1 MREMKSMQ
9 KKWVELFEKVIG
21 RKPSP
26 EEFMAGKACGF
37 DLKQIRSIAGNT
49 PVEEVAPVEELEVK
63 PVEEVKNVDPLLAAR
78 QAWLQH
84 FEETYGRKPSAE
96 EFTAAK
102 SQNFEFFVGPVPE
115 AEFATPDSTEET
127 QEYVAQEPTQEF
139 APPLAAEQTQVYP
152 EANFTEALPAQEK
165 QKAPKK
171 QKTKSGKKGSKKKI
185 GIIAALI
192 LLVIALVATFFY
204 FQFTTRVEVT
214 ADQFI
219 KAVDTKDYREAADL
233 LSTDSDKWTKDEA
246 ESFITSM
253 EDQGIDIGTELNK
266 IIDNGG
272 EGSYTDKSGNKIF
285 GLEKADKK
293 FGIFQEYRVASYPV
307 QVKVKTNLDQ
317 AKLKV
322 AANKTVTLKKDAVT
336 DLGSFHY
343 NTKEMEL
350 TAKTEVGNVTS
361 KIHLNPKKATKNN
374 LELQLNSEKRNL
386 EVEFPDEVEN
396 PTDVKVVVNG
406 KEVGTSTTFEVDS
419 IPYQEIEVHAV
430 FNMNGETYT
439 TEKAKV
445 TIEEGENDPIE
456 LKLAKDTLKRIKSAQ
471 DAKKAQAAKEEQN
484 RTLAE
489 EFLKEYRDA
498 VFSSVSNRNNT
509 YSKYYDTQSQA
520 YKDMVEFTTG
530 DGVRKAKI
538 DYYTPGA
545 LDIQSVTE
553 ENGVVTIK
561 TYEDFTVHYTDS
573 HPDSQNRKYKTYT
586 LKKVGA
592 SYVITDIVVTKES

>member
-1 MREMKSMQ
+1 MQ

-37 DLKQIRSIAGNT
+37 DLKQIQSIAGNAQS
-49 PVEEVAPVEELEVK
+49 EEVAPVEEPVVE

-115 AEFATPDSTEET
+115 AEFATPDATEET
-127 QEYVAQEPTQEF
+127 QEYVPQQPTQEF
-139 APPLAAEQTQVYP
+139 TTPLAAEQTQVFAGP
-152 EANFTEALPAQEK
+152 NVAEAGPAQKK
-165 QKAPKK
+165 QKAP
-171 QKTKSGKKGSKKKI
+171 KTKSGKKLSKKKI
-185 GIIAALI
+185 GIISAIAV
-192 LLVIALVATFFY
+192 LVIALVAAFFY
-204 FQFTTRVEVT
+204 FQSTTRVEVT
-214 ADQFI
+214 ADKFI

-233 LSTDSDKWTKDEA
+233 LSTDNDKWTKDEA

-253 EDQGIDIGTELNK
+253 EDQGVDIGTELNK

-293 FGIFQEYRVASYPV
+293 FVIFQEYRVASYPV

-336 DLGSFHY
+336 DLGYFHY

>member
-1 MREMKSMQ
+1 MQ

-37 DLKQIRSIAGNT
+37 DLKQIQSIAGNAPEENLS
-49 PVEEVAPVEELEVK
+49 PVEEPVLE

-115 AEFATPDSTEET
+115 AEFTNPDSTEET
-127 QEYVAQEPTQEF
+127 QEYVPQQPTQEYT
-139 APPLAAEQTQVYP
+139 APLATEQTQVFAGP
-152 EANFTEALPAQEK
+152 NDTEAGQAQKK
-165 QKAPKK
+165 QKAP
-171 QKTKSGKKGSKKKI
+171 KTKSGKKLSNKKI
-185 GIIAALI
+185 GIISAIAV
-192 LLVIALVATFFY
+192 LVIALVAAFFY
-204 FQFTTRVEVT
+204 FQSTTRVEVT
-214 ADQFI
+214 ADKFI

-233 LSTDSDKWTKDEA
+233 LSTDNDKWTKDEA
-246 ESFITSM
+246 ESLITSM
-253 EDQGIDIGTELNK
+253 EDQGVDIGTELNK

-586 LKKVGA
+586 LKKVGS

>member
-1 MREMKSMQ
+1 MQ

-26 EEFMAGKACGF
+26 AEFMAGKACGF
-37 DLKQIRSIAGNT
+37 DLKQIQSIAGNASVEEGT
-49 PVEEVAPVEELEVK
+49 PVEEPVVESVEEMK
-63 PVEEVKNVDPLLAAR
+63 RVDPLQVAR

-84 FEETYGRKPSAE
+84 FEETYGRKPSPD

-102 SQNFEFFVGPVPE
+102 SQNFEFVEV
-115 AEFATPDSTEET
+115 ATPQEEFVVTDDIEKT

-139 APPLAAEQTQVYP
+139 IPPFATEQNQVYS
-152 EANFTEALPAQEK
+152 EAKFTEASPAQKK
-165 QKAPKK
+165 QKAPKM
-171 QKTKSGKKGSKKKI
+171 KSGKKGSKKKI
-185 GIIAALI
+185 AIISAIAV
-192 LLVIALVATFFY
+192 LVIALVAAFFY
-204 FQFTTRVEVT
+204 FQSTTRVEVT
-214 ADQFI
+214 ADKFI

-233 LSTDSDKWTKDEA
+233 LSTDTDKWTKDEA

-253 EDQGIDIGTELNK
+253 EDQGVDIGTELNK
-266 IIDNGG
+266 IIDEGG

-293 FGIFQEYRVASYPV
+293 FGIFQEYRVSSYPIH
-307 QVKVKTNLDQ
+307 VKVKTNLDQ

-322 AANKTVTLKKDAVT
+322 ADNKTVTLKKDAVT

-386 EVEFPDEVEN
+386 EVEFPEEVEN

-430 FNMNGETYT
+430 FNLNGETYT

-456 LKLAKDTLKRIKSAQ
+456 LKLAKDTSKRIKSAQ

-553 ENGVVTIK
+553 ENGVVTVK

>member
-1 MREMKSMQ
+1 MQ

-37 DLKQIRSIAGNT
+37 DLKKIQSIAGNV
-49 PVEEVAPVEELEVK
+49 PAEEVAPVEESVVE

-96 EFTAAK
+96 EFTLAK

-115 AEFATPDSTEET
+115 SEFANPDSTEET
-127 QEYVAQEPTQEF
+127 QEYVPQQPTQEY
-139 APPLAAEQTQVYP
+139 AAPLATEQTQVF
-152 EANFTEALPAQEK
+152 EGSTFTEASPAQKK
-165 QKAPKK
+165 QKAPK
-171 QKTKSGKKGSKKKI
+171 TKGGKKLSKKKI
-185 GIIAALI
+185 GIISAIAV
-192 LLVIALVATFFY
+192 LVIALVAAFFY
-204 FQFTTRVEVT
+204 FQSTTRVEVT
-214 ADQFI
+214 ADKFI

-233 LSTDSDKWTKDEA
+233 LSTDNDKWTKDEA

-253 EDQGIDIGTELNK
+253 EDQGVDIGTELNK

-592 SYVITDIVVTKES
+592 SYVITDIVVTKEL

>member
-1 MREMKSMQ
+1 MQ

-37 DLKQIRSIAGNT
+37 DLKQIQSIAGNA
-49 PVEEVAPVEELEVK
+49 PEEVAPVEEPVLE

-115 AEFATPDSTEET
+115 AEFVTPDATEET
-127 QEYVAQEPTQEF
+127 QEYVPQQQTQEYT
-139 APPLAAEQTQVYP
+139 APLAAEQTQVFAGP
-152 EANFTEALPAQEK
+152 NVTEAGPAQKK
-165 QKAPKK
+165 QKAPK
-171 QKTKSGKKGSKKKI
+171 TKGEKKLSKKKI
-185 GIIAALI
+185 GIISAIAV
-192 LLVIALVATFFY
+192 LVIALVAAFFY
-204 FQFTTRVEVT
+204 FQSTTRVEVT
-214 ADQFI
+214 ADKFI

-233 LSTDSDKWTKDEA
+233 LSTDNDKWTKDEA

-343 NTKEMEL
+343 NTKEMGL

>member
-1 MREMKSMQ
+1 MQ

-37 DLKQIRSIAGNT
+37 DLKQIQSIAGNA
-49 PVEEVAPVEELEVK
+49 PEENLAPVEEPVLE

-115 AEFATPDSTEET
+115 AEFVNPDSTEET
-127 QEYVAQEPTQEF
+127 QEYVPQQPTQEYT
-139 APPLAAEQTQVYP
+139 APLATEQTQVFDGST
-152 EANFTEALPAQEK
+152 FTEASQAQK
-165 QKAPKK
+165 KPKAP
-171 QKTKSGKKGSKKKI
+171 KTKSGKKLSKKKI
-185 GIIAALI
+185 GIISAIAV
-192 LLVIALVATFFY
+192 LVIALVAAFFY
-204 FQFTTRVEVT
+204 FQSTTRVEVT
-214 ADQFI
+214 ADKFI

-233 LSTDSDKWTKDEA
+233 LSTDNDKWTKDEA

-253 EDQGIDIGTELNK
+253 EDQGVDIGTELNK

-361 KIHLNPKKATKNN
+361 KIHINPKKATKNN

>member
-1 MREMKSMQ
+1 MQ

-37 DLKQIRSIAGNT
+37 DLKQIQSIAGNAPEENLS
-49 PVEEVAPVEELEVK
+49 PVEEPVLE

-78 QAWLQH
+78 QSWLQH

-115 AEFATPDSTEET
+115 AEFTNPDSTEET
-127 QEYVAQEPTQEF
+127 QEYVPQQPTQEYT
-139 APPLAAEQTQVYP
+139 APLATEQTQVFAGP
-152 EANFTEALPAQEK
+152 NVTEAGPAQK
-165 QKAPKK
+165 KPKAP
-171 QKTKSGKKGSKKKI
+171 KTKSGKKLSKKKI
-185 GIIAALI
+185 GIISAVAV
-192 LLVIALVATFFY
+192 LVIALVAAFFY
-204 FQFTTRVEVT
+204 FQSTTRVEVT
-214 ADQFI
+214 ADKFI

-233 LSTDSDKWTKDEA
+233 LSTDNDKWTKDEA

-253 EDQGIDIGTELNK
+253 EDQGVDIGTELNK

-386 EVEFPDEVEN
+386 EVKFPDEVEN

>member
-1 MREMKSMQ
+1 MQ

-37 DLKQIRSIAGNT
+37 DLKQIQSIAGNT
-49 PVEEVAPVEELEVK
+49 SIEGVAPVEELEVE

-115 AEFATPDSTEET
+115 AKFATPDSTEET

-204 FQFTTRVEVT
+204 FQSTTRVEVT

-253 EDQGIDIGTELNK
+253 EDQGIDIATELNK
-266 IIDNGG
+266 IIDDGG
-272 EGSYTDKSGNKIF
+272 EGTYTDKSGNKIF

-293 FGIFQEYRVASYPV
+293 FGIFQEYRVSSYPIH
-307 QVKVKTNLDQ
+307 VKVKTNLDQ

-322 AANKTVTLKKDAVT
+322 ADNKTVTLKKDEVT

-343 NTKEMEL
+343 KAKEMEL

-361 KIHLNPKKATKNN
+361 KIHLNPKKATKNA

-386 EVEFPDEVEN
+386 EVEFPEEVEN

-520 YKDMVEFTTG
+520 YKEMVEFTTG

>member
-1 MREMKSMQ
+1 MQ

-37 DLKQIRSIAGNT
+37 DLKQIQSIAGNA
-49 PVEEVAPVEELEVK
+49 PEEVAPVEEPVLE

-115 AEFATPDSTEET
+115 AEFVTPDATEET
-127 QEYVAQEPTQEF
+127 QEYVPQQQTQEYT
-139 APPLAAEQTQVYP
+139 APLAAEQTQVFAGP
-152 EANFTEALPAQEK
+152 NVTEAGPAQKK
-165 QKAPKK
+165 QKAPK
-171 QKTKSGKKGSKKKI
+171 TKGEKKLSKKKI
-185 GIIAALI
+185 GIISAIAV
-192 LLVIALVATFFY
+192 LVIALVAAFFY
-204 FQFTTRVEVT
+204 FQSTTRVEVT
-214 ADQFI
+214 ADKFI

-233 LSTDSDKWTKDEA
+233 LSTDNDKWTKDEA

-361 KIHLNPKKATKNN
+361 KIHLNPKK
-374 LELQLNSEKRNL
+374 QPI

-471 DAKKAQAAKEEQN
+471 DAKKEQAAKEEQN

>member
-1 MREMKSMQ
+1 MQ

-37 DLKQIRSIAGNT
+37 DLKKIQSIAGNV
-49 PVEEVAPVEELEVK
+49 PAEEVAPVEESVVE

-96 EFTAAK
+96 EFTLAK

-115 AEFATPDSTEET
+115 SEFANPDSTEET
-127 QEYVAQEPTQEF
+127 QEYVPQQPTQEY
-139 APPLAAEQTQVYP
+139 AAPLATEQTQVF
-152 EANFTEALPAQEK
+152 EGSTFTEASPAQKK
-165 QKAPKK
+165 QKAP
-171 QKTKSGKKGSKKKI
+171 KTKSGKKLSKKKI
-185 GIIAALI
+185 GIISALAV
-192 LLVIALVATFFY
+192 LVIALVAAFFY
-204 FQFTTRVEVT
+204 FQSTTRVEVT
-214 ADQFI
+214 ADKFI

-233 LSTDSDKWTKDEA
+233 LSTDNDKWTKDEA

-253 EDQGIDIGTELNK
+253 EDQWVDIGTELNK

-336 DLGSFHY
+336 DLGYFHY

-471 DAKKAQAAKEEQN
+471 DAKKSQAAKEEQN

>member
-1 MREMKSMQ
+1 M
-9 KKWVELFEKVIG
+9 
-21 RKPSP
+21 
-26 EEFMAGKACGF
+26 
-37 DLKQIRSIAGNT
+37 
-49 PVEEVAPVEELEVK
+49 
-63 PVEEVKNVDPLLAAR
+63 
-78 QAWLQH
+78 
-84 FEETYGRKPSAE
+84 
-96 EFTAAK
+96 
-102 SQNFEFFVGPVPE
+102 
-115 AEFATPDSTEET
+115 
-127 QEYVAQEPTQEF
+127 
-139 APPLAAEQTQVYP
+139 
-152 EANFTEALPAQEK
+152 
-165 QKAPKK
+165 
-171 QKTKSGKKGSKKKI
+171 
-185 GIIAALI
+185 
-192 LLVIALVATFFY
+192 
-204 FQFTTRVEVT
+204 
-214 ADQFI
+214 
-219 KAVDTKDYREAADL
+219 
-233 LSTDSDKWTKDEA
+233 
-246 ESFITSM
+246 
-253 EDQGIDIGTELNK
+253 
-266 IIDNGG
+266 
-272 EGSYTDKSGNKIF
+272 
-285 GLEKADKK
+285 
-293 FGIFQEYRVASYPV
+293 
-307 QVKVKTNLDQ
+307 
-317 AKLKV
+317 
-322 AANKTVTLKKDAVT
+322 TLKKDAVT

-419 IPYQEIEVHAV
+419 IPYQEIEVDAV

>member
-1 MREMKSMQ
+1 MQ

-37 DLKQIRSIAGNT
+37 DLKQIQSIAGNA
-49 PVEEVAPVEELEVK
+49 PEENLAPVEEPVLE
-63 PVEEVKNVDPLLAAR
+63 PVEEVKNVDQLLAAR

-102 SQNFEFFVGPVPE
+102 SQNFEFFAGPVPE
-115 AEFATPDSTEET
+115 AEFVNPDSTEET
-127 QEYVAQEPTQEF
+127 QEYVPQQPTQEYT
-139 APPLAAEQTQVYP
+139 APLATEQTQVFDGST
-152 EANFTEALPAQEK
+152 FTEASQAQK
-165 QKAPKK
+165 KPKAP
-171 QKTKSGKKGSKKKI
+171 KTKSGKKLSKKKI
-185 GIIAALI
+185 GIISAIAV
-192 LLVIALVATFFY
+192 LVIALVAAFFY
-204 FQFTTRVEVT
+204 FQSTTRVEVT
-214 ADQFI
+214 ADKFI

-233 LSTDSDKWTKDEA
+233 LSTDNDKWTKDEA
-246 ESFITSM
+246 ESLITSM
-253 EDQGIDIGTELNK
+253 EDQGVDIGTELNK

-285 GLEKADKK
+285 GLEKAEKK

-336 DLGSFHY
+336 DLGSFNY
-343 NTKEMEL
+343 NAKEMEL

-445 TIEEGENDPIE
+445 AIEEGENDPIE

>member
-1 MREMKSMQ
+1 MQ

-37 DLKQIRSIAGNT
+37 DLKQIRSIAGNA

-115 AEFATPDSTEET
+115 AEFATPDATEET
-127 QEYVAQEPTQEF
+127 QEYVPQQPTQEYT
-139 APPLAAEQTQVYP
+139 APLAAEQTQVFAGP
-152 EANFTEALPAQEK
+152 NVAEAGPAQKK
-165 QKAPKK
+165 QKAP
-171 QKTKSGKKGSKKKI
+171 KTKSGKKLSKKKI
-185 GIIAALI
+185 GIISAIAV
-192 LLVIALVATFFY
+192 LVIALVAAFFY
-204 FQFTTRVEVT
+204 FQSTTRVEVT
-214 ADQFI
+214 ADKFI

-233 LSTDSDKWTKDEA
+233 LSTDNDKWTKDEA
-246 ESFITSM
+246 ESLITSM
-253 EDQGIDIGTELNK
+253 EDQGVDIGTELNK

>member
-1 MREMKSMQ
+1 MQ

-37 DLKQIRSIAGNT
+37 DLKQIQSIAGNA
-49 PVEEVAPVEELEVK
+49 PEEVAPVEEPVLE

-115 AEFATPDSTEET
+115 AEFVTPDATEET
-127 QEYVAQEPTQEF
+127 QEYVPQQQTQEYT
-139 APPLAAEQTQVYP
+139 APLAAEQTQVFAGP
-152 EANFTEALPAQEK
+152 NVTEAGPAQKK
-165 QKAPKK
+165 QKAPK
-171 QKTKSGKKGSKKKI
+171 TKGEKKLSKKKI
-185 GIIAALI
+185 GIISAIAV
-192 LLVIALVATFFY
+192 LVIALVAAFFY
-204 FQFTTRVEVT
+204 FQSTTRVEVT
-214 ADQFI
+214 ADKFI

-233 LSTDSDKWTKDEA
+233 LSTDNDKWTKDEA

-538 DYYTPGA
+538 DYYTLGA

>member
-1 MREMKSMQ
+1 MQ

-37 DLKQIRSIAGNT
+37 DLKQIQSIAGNA
-49 PVEEVAPVEELEVK
+49 PEENLALVEEPVLE
-63 PVEEVKNVDPLLAAR
+63 PVEEVKNVDPLLATR

-84 FEETYGRKPSAE
+84 FEENYGRKPSAE

-102 SQNFEFFVGPVPE
+102 SQNFEFFAGPVPE
-115 AEFATPDSTEET
+115 AEFVNPDSTEET
-127 QEYVAQEPTQEF
+127 QEYVPQQPTQEYT
-139 APPLAAEQTQVYP
+139 APLATEQTQVFAGP
-152 EANFTEALPAQEK
+152 NVTEAGPAQK
-165 QKAPKK
+165 KPKAP
-171 QKTKSGKKGSKKKI
+171 KTKSGKKVSKKKI
-185 GIIAALI
+185 GIISAIA
-192 LLVIALVATFFY
+192 VIVVALVAAFFY
-204 FQFTTRVEVT
+204 FQSTTRVEVT
-214 ADQFI
+214 ADKFI

-233 LSTDSDKWTKDEA
+233 LSTDNDKWTKDEA
-246 ESFITSM
+246 ESLITSM

>member
-1 MREMKSMQ
+1 MQ

-37 DLKQIRSIAGNT
+37 DLKQIQSIAGNAQS
-49 PVEEVAPVEELEVK
+49 EEVAPVEEPVVE

-127 QEYVAQEPTQEF
+127 QEYVPQQPTQEYT
-139 APPLAAEQTQVYP
+139 APLAAEQTQVFAGP
-152 EANFTEALPAQEK
+152 NVAEAGPAQKK
-165 QKAPKK
+165 QKAP
-171 QKTKSGKKGSKKKI
+171 KTKSGKKLSKKKI
-185 GIIAALI
+185 GIISAIAV
-192 LLVIALVATFFY
+192 LVIALVAAFFY
-204 FQFTTRVEVT
+204 FQSTTRVEVT
-214 ADQFI
+214 ADKFI

-233 LSTDSDKWTKDEA
+233 LSTDNDKWTKDEA
-246 ESFITSM
+246 ESLITSM
-253 EDQGIDIGTELNK
+253 EDQGVDIGTELNK

>member
-1 MREMKSMQ
+1 MQ

-37 DLKQIRSIAGNT
+37 DLKQIQSIAGNALAEEVAPDEEPVVE
-49 PVEEVAPVEELEVK
+49 PVEEVN
-63 PVEEVKNVDPLLAAR
+63 NVDPLLAAR

-115 AEFATPDSTEET
+115 AEFATPDATEET
-127 QEYVAQEPTQEF
+127 QEYVPQQPTQEYT
-139 APPLAAEQTQVYP
+139 APLAAEQTQVFAGP
-152 EANFTEALPAQEK
+152 NVTEAGPAQKK
-165 QKAPKK
+165 QKAP
-171 QKTKSGKKGSKKKI
+171 KTKSGKKLSKKKI
-185 GIIAALI
+185 GIISAIAV
-192 LLVIALVATFFY
+192 LVISLVAAFFY
-204 FQFTTRVEVT
+204 FQSTTRVEVT
-214 ADQFI
+214 ADKFI

-233 LSTDSDKWTKDEA
+233 LSTDNDKWTKDEA

-253 EDQGIDIGTELNK
+253 EDQGVDIGTELNK

-471 DAKKAQAAKEEQN
+471 DAKKAQAAKEDQN

>member
-1 MREMKSMQ
+1 MQ

-37 DLKQIRSIAGNT
+37 DLKQIQSIAGNA
-49 PVEEVAPVEELEVK
+49 PEENVAPVEESVLE

-102 SQNFEFFVGPVPE
+102 SQNFEFFAGPVPE
-115 AEFATPDSTEET
+115 AEFVNTDSTEET
-127 QEYVAQEPTQEF
+127 QEYVPQQQTQEYT
-139 APPLAAEQTQVYP
+139 APLAAEQTQVYAGP
-152 EANFTEALPAQEK
+152 NVTEAGPAQKK
-165 QKAPKK
+165 QKAPK
-171 QKTKSGKKGSKKKI
+171 TKGEKKLSKKKI
-185 GIIAALI
+185 GIISAIAV
-192 LLVIALVATFFY
+192 LVIALVAAFFY
-204 FQFTTRVEVT
+204 FQSTTRVEVT
-214 ADQFI
+214 ADKFI

-233 LSTDSDKWTKDEA
+233 LSTDNDKWTKDEA

-322 AANKTVTLKKDAVT
+322 AANKTVT
-336 DLGSFHY
+336 F
-343 NTKEMEL
+343 
-350 TAKTEVGNVTS
+350 VTS

>member
-1 MREMKSMQ
+1 MQ

-37 DLKQIRSIAGNT
+37 DLKQIQSIAGNA
-49 PVEEVAPVEELEVK
+49 PEENQAHVEEPVLE

-78 QAWLQH
+78 QSWLQH

-115 AEFATPDSTEET
+115 AEFANPDSTEET
-127 QEYVAQEPTQEF
+127 QEYVPQQPTQ
-139 APPLAAEQTQVYP
+139 AYTTPLATEQTQVFAGP
-152 EANFTEALPAQEK
+152 NVTEAGPTQK
-165 QKAPKK
+165 KPKAP
-171 QKTKSGKKGSKKKI
+171 KTKSGKKLSKKKI
-185 GIIAALI
+185 GIISAIAV
-192 LLVIALVATFFY
+192 LVIALVAAFFY
-204 FQFTTRVEVT
+204 FQSTTRVEVT
-214 ADQFI
+214 ADKFI

-233 LSTDSDKWTKDEA
+233 LSTDKDKWTKDEA
-246 ESFITSM
+246 ESLITSM
-253 EDQGIDIGTELNK
+253 EDQGVDIGTELNK

-293 FGIFQEYRVASYPV
+293 FGIFQEYRVASYPL

-471 DAKKAQAAKEEQN
+471 DAKKAQVAKEEQN

-498 VFSSVSNRNNT
+498 VFSSVSNRDNT

>member
-1 MREMKSMQ
+1 MQ

-37 DLKQIRSIAGNT
+37 DLKQIQSIAGNA
-49 PVEEVAPVEELEVK
+49 PAEEVAPVEEPVVE

-139 APPLAAEQTQVYP
+139 APPLAAEQTQAYP

-165 QKAPKK
+165 QKASKK

-185 GIIAALI
+185 GIIAALV
-192 LLVIALVATFFY
+192 LFVIALLAAFFY
-204 FQFTTRVEVT
+204 FQSTTRVEVT
-214 ADQFI
+214 ADKFI

-233 LSTDSDKWTKDEA
+233 LSTDNDKWTKDEA

-266 IIDNGG
+266 IIDDGG
-272 EGSYTDKSGNKIF
+272 EGTYTDKSGNKIF

-293 FGIFQEYRVASYPV
+293 FGIFQEYRVSSYPIH
-307 QVKVKTNLDQ
+307 VKVKTNLDQ

-322 AANKTVTLKKDAVT
+322 ADNKTVTLKKDEVT

-343 NTKEMEL
+343 NAKEMEL

-361 KIHLNPKKATKNN
+361 KIHLNPKKATKNA

-386 EVEFPDEVEN
+386 EVEFPEEVEN

-456 LKLAKDTLKRIKSAQ
+456 LKLAKDTSKRIKSAQ
-471 DAKKAQAAKEEQN
+471 DAKKAQEAKEEQN

-489 EFLKEYRDA
+489 EFLKEYREA

-520 YKDMVEFTTG
+520 YKEMVEFTTG

>member
-1 MREMKSMQ
+1 MQ

-37 DLKQIRSIAGNT
+37 DLKQIQYIAGNA
-49 PVEEVAPVEELEVK
+49 PEEEVAPVEEPVVE
-63 PVEEVKNVDPLLAAR
+63 PVEEVKNVDPLLAPR

-127 QEYVAQEPTQEF
+127 QEYVPQQQTKEYTA
-139 APPLAAEQTQVYP
+139 PLAAEQTQVFAGP
-152 EANFTEALPAQEK
+152 NVTEAGPAQKK
-165 QKAPKK
+165 QKAPK
-171 QKTKSGKKGSKKKI
+171 TKGEKKLSKKKI
-185 GIIAALI
+185 GIISAIAV
-192 LLVIALVATFFY
+192 LVIALVAAFFY
-204 FQFTTRVEVT
+204 FQSTTRVEVT
-214 ADQFI
+214 ADKFI

-233 LSTDSDKWTKDEA
+233 LSTDNDKWTKDEA
-246 ESFITSM
+246 ESLITSM
-253 EDQGIDIGTELNK
+253 EDQGVDIGTELNK

>member
-1 MREMKSMQ
+1 MQ

-37 DLKQIRSIAGNT
+37 DLKQIQSIAGNA
-49 PVEEVAPVEELEVK
+49 PEEVAPVEEPVVE

-115 AEFATPDSTEET
+115 AEFANPDSTEET
-127 QEYVAQEPTQEF
+127 QEYVPQQPTQEYTT
-139 APPLAAEQTQVYP
+139 PLAAEQTQVF
-152 EANFTEALPAQEK
+152 AGSTFTETSPAQK
-165 QKAPKK
+165 KPKAP
-171 QKTKSGKKGSKKKI
+171 KTKSGKKGSKKKI
-185 GIIAALI
+185 GIISAIAV
-192 LLVIALVATFFY
+192 LVIALVTAFFY
-204 FQFTTRVEVT
+204 FQSTTRVEVT
-214 ADQFI
+214 ADKFI

-233 LSTDSDKWTKDEA
+233 LSTDNDKWTKDEA

-253 EDQGIDIGTELNK
+253 EDQGVDIGTELNK